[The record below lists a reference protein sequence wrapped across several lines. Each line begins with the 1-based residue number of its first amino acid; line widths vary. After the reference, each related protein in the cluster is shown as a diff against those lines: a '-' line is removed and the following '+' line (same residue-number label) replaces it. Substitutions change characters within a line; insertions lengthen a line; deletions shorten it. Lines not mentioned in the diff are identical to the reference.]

1 MEKKEKRFPLGL
13 KRLSPIAK
21 SEDVKTSPGS
31 GTDGPKPET
40 DLATSGSTSKA
51 TSSSSSSNIKRGS
64 AKSLKRND
72 FIPVTESHK
81 HLAFSHARLSA
92 GPPIQS
98 SVKPVEAYGNTDK
111 TDRFFYTSPDGDTY
125 EAQSVLARNP
135 DIKINPKT
143 REMQVPAGVKAMEI
157 YRTRKVLRGDKRG
170 PWQMNINSSWNDS
183 K

>member
-13 KRLSPIAK
+13 KRLSPITR
-21 SEDVKTSPGS
+21 SEDVKTSPVS

-72 FIPVTESHK
+72 FIPVPESHK
-81 HLAFSHARLSA
+81 HLAFSQARSFD
-92 GPPIQS
+92 GSPIQS
-98 SVKPVEAYGNTDK
+98 SGSPVKAFGDRAK
-111 TDRFFYTSPDGDTY
+111 TTRFFYPGEEGDTY
-125 EAQSVLARNP
+125 EAESVLVRNP

-143 REMQVPAGVKAMEI
+143 GEIQGPDGVSTMEI
-157 YRTRKVLRGDKRG
+157 YRTRKVLPGDKRG

-183 K
+183 Q

>member
-51 TSSSSSSNIKRGS
+51 PSSSSSSNIKRGS

-72 FIPVTESHK
+72 FIPVPESHK
-81 HLAFSHARLSA
+81 HLAFSQARPSA
-92 GPPIQS
+92 GTPIQS
-98 SVKPVEAYGNTDK
+98 SVEPVEAYGDRDK
-111 TDRFFYTSPDGDTY
+111 TDRSFYTSPDGVTREVDY
-125 EAQSVLARNP
+125 VLARNP

-143 REMQVPAGVKAMEI
+143 RELQVPAGVQASEI
-157 YRTRKVLRGDKRG
+157 YRSRKVLPGDKRG
-170 PWQMNINSSWNDS
+170 PWLMNINSSWNDS
-183 K
+183 Q

>member
-13 KRLSPIAK
+13 KRLSPITR
-21 SEDVKTSPGS
+21 SEDVKTSPVS
-31 GTDGPKPET
+31 GTEGPKGERG
-40 DLATSGSTSKA
+40 LATSGSTSKA

-81 HLAFSHARLSA
+81 HLAFSHARPSA
-92 GPPIQS
+92 GTPIQA
-98 SVKPVEAYGNTDK
+98 SVEPVEGYGDRDK
-111 TDRFFYTSPDGDTY
+111 TDRSFYTSPDGVTREVDY
-125 EAQSVLARNP
+125 VLARNP

-143 REMQVPAGVKAMEI
+143 RELQVPAGVKAMEI